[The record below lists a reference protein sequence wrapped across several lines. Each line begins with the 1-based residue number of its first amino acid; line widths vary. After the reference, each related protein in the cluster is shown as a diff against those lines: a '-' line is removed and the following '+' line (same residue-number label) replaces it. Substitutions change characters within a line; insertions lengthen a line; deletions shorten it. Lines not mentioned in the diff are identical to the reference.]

1 MIAAYERKLERLEEA
16 IAQNISEGESE
27 HAAAIRDLVQTVTVS
42 RPKQRP
48 DAMEIEITGR
58 LNVLLGENAF
68 PNNAFPNRIGRVVG
82 SGGALPPF
90 PTPAKCALLSAILR
104 MIPVISD

>member
-1 MIAAYERKLERLEEA
+1 MIITLHPALIATYERKLERLEES
-16 IAQNISEGESE
+16 IAQDISEGESE

-58 LNVLLGENAF
+58 LNVSLGENAV
-68 PNNAFPNRIGRVVG
+68 PNNAFPNGIGRVVS
-82 SGGALPPF
+82 SGGVLPLTSPRRF
-90 PTPAKCALLSAILR
+90 PIGQLQQW
-104 MIPVISD
+104 